1 MPMKLQVGA
10 SRKIADGHYG
20 SRGASV
26 GLEVELDCSLVFDV
40 TTLQER
46 IRRLF
51 HLVRQSL
58 AEELN
63 GAVALPSDNSSP
75 QTDRPSAANGSS
87 ANGRRR
93 NGSMRPATAAQIKA
107 LQAIT
112 QKQGVDLSAIL
123 RELHGVERP
132 EDLSV
137 ELASDLI
144 GSLRTAHT

>member
-26 GLEVELDCSLVFDV
+26 GLEIELDCSLILDV
-40 TTLQER
+40 TKLHER
-46 IRRLF
+46 IHHLF

-58 AEELN
+58 AEELTGT
-63 GAVALPSDNSSP
+63 GAAPRDHP
-75 QTDRPSAANGSS
+75 PPKTEKPSAPNGSP

-93 NGSMRPATAAQIKA
+93 NDSVRPATPAQIKA

-112 QKQGVDLSAIL
+112 QQQGVDLSAVL
-123 RELHGVERP
+123 RQHYGLERP

-144 GSLRTAHT
+144 GSLRSAHA

>member
-26 GLEVELDCSLVFDV
+26 GLEIELDGSLVLDAA
-40 TTLQER
+40 TLQER
-46 IRRLF
+46 IRQLF
-51 HLVRQSL
+51 YLVRQSL
-58 AEELN
+58 AEQLS
-63 GAVALPSDNSSP
+63 GAGASP
-75 QTDRPSAANGSS
+75 GDHTPTKNKKPSAPNGSP

-93 NGSMRPATAAQIKA
+93 NGLVRPATSAQIKA

-112 QKQGVDLSAIL
+112 QQQGVDLSAIL
-123 RELHGVERP
+123 RQHYGLERP

-144 GSLRTAHT
+144 GSLRSAHA